1 MALRTSFWTCSWRGR
16 NRFMDVITASTSP
29 LVELLGTGSGPLLR
43 LPAGGPIDAFS
54 QIRQMFTG
62 MIEIHDFDG
71 PGKMQRG
78 NPPDPRSTISQHHH
92 PGGLSQTATHR
103 LRIDPPTEG
112 LGGLNGAHVG
122 RGVFVP
128 QGISLVVLFGLG
140 E

>member
-1 MALRTSFWTCSWRGR
+1 
-16 NRFMDVITASTSP
+16 
-29 LVELLGTGSGPLLR
+29 
-43 LPAGGPIDAFS
+43 
-54 QIRQMFTG
+54 MFTG

-71 PGKMQRG
+71 PVEMPGG

-92 PGGLSQTATHR
+92 LVGLSQTATHR

-128 QGISLVVLFGLG
+128 QRISLVVLPSRGGPPERPCHRWRYTGSARREPKASLCPI

>member
-29 LVELLGTGSGPLLR
+29 WSSCSERAAAHCFASL
-43 LPAGGPIDAFS
+43 
-54 QIRQMFTG
+54 
-62 MIEIHDFDG
+62 
-71 PGKMQRG
+71 
-78 NPPDPRSTISQHHH
+78 HHH

>member
-1 MALRTSFWTCSWRGR
+1 HQILCFTPVRPVLTS
-16 NRFMDVITASTSP
+16 SP
-29 LVELLGTGSGPLLR
+29 F
-43 LPAGGPIDAFS
+43 FS
-54 QIRQMFTG
+54 YSYGDHRDLHSFPTRRSSDL
-62 MIEIHDFDG
+62 IEIHDFDG